1 MTHSAIVITKDRPR
15 EAAASL
21 AMLAAQDVP
30 PDEIILVDASE
41 REGVIV
47 PSHHAEAPQATRIAV
62 LRTKANISGQKNAG
76 LAATTGDIVSF
87 FDDDVLLPADYC
99 GAVLR
104 RFTDDVE
111 GRIGG
116 IAGLPLN
123 QPRPAWPLLLYR
135 KVFLLQTDRGR
146 GRFRLSGFPDFGVD
160 YGAES
165 EVEFLA
171 STAVSFRRGAIGD
184 TRFDAGLTGPAIGL
198 ATGRGFAEDV
208 EFSSAVARTHV
219 LRVLPSLRFRHE
231 SSPANREGTE
241 ITQALYVHAM
251 RRVSAAHAAGPL
263 RRLARLWALAGQGG
277 LCLVQTV
284 WYRDAG
290 YARGYWR
297 AMRHS

>member
-41 REGVIV
+41 RDVTFA
-47 PSHHAEAPQATRIAV
+47 PSPDAQSSQAPRVTM
-62 LRTKANISGQKNAG
+62 LRAASNISGQKNAG
-76 LAATTGDIVSF
+76 LAAATGDIVSF

-104 RFTDDVE
+104 RFADDVE

-123 QPRPAWPLLLYR
+123 QPKAVWPFLLYR

-146 GRFRLSGFPDFGVD
+146 GRFRLSGFPDFGCD
-160 YGAES
+160 FETES

-171 STAVSFRRGAIGD
+171 STAVSFRRSAIGD
-184 TRFDAGLTGPAIGL
+184 TRFDEGLTGPAIGL
-198 ATGRGFAEDV
+198 TTGRGFAEDV
-208 EFSSAVARTHV
+208 EFSNAVARTHS
-219 LRVLPSLRFRHE
+219 LRVLPSLRFRHDP
-231 SSPANREGTE
+231 SPANREGTE

-277 LCLVQTV
+277 LCLMQTV

-290 YARGYWR
+290 YVRGYWK